1 MINESGGS
9 FYEVLSISTTASL
22 TEIQQSYRKLA
33 REYHPDRNLDN
44 IEFSTKIFC
53 RISEAYSVLSD
64 EVLRSNYD
72 NKLKSTVEH
81 DPRHNFSFKQ
91 APKSYSVLSPEVFD
105 GCKEPTSRLSMLNCE
120 CM

>member
-9 FYEVLSISTTASL
+9 FYEVLSISPTASL
-22 TEIQQSYRKLA
+22 TEIKESYRKLA
-33 REYHPDRNLDN
+33 RKYHPDRNSDN
-44 IEFSTKIFC
+44 IEFSTRIFY

-72 NKLKSTVEH
+72 KKLKSTVEH
-81 DPRHNFSFKQ
+81 DPRQNFSFNQ
-91 APKSYSVLSPEVFD
+91 TPKSYSVLSPAVFD